1 MAMTQSTSALR
12 SPASRAAGDHEVL
25 AAVDLGSNSFRLQVG
40 RVVEDQIYPLDSLRE
55 AVRLAAGLG
64 AEKRL
69 DEASQ
74 QRALAALKRF
84 GERLRGFPPDAV
96 RAVGTNTLRVA
107 KNARDFLARAEDA
120 LGFPIEV
127 VAGKEEARLIYLG
140 VSHSLPPTAE
150 KRLVVDIG
158 GGSTE
163 FIIGSGYRPHRLE
176 SLYMGCVS
184 YTLRFFGDG
193 RITKA
198 ALREAELAARL
209 EVQTIEN
216 EFSFGHWQQA
226 VGSSGTARAIADLMV
241 LHGWSEGQI
250 TEEGMERLRA
260 LLLKTGD
267 LDRLG
272 TLGLKADRAQVLPGG
287 FAIMAGIFAELGIPR
302 MTLANGAMRQG
313 ILYDMLG
320 RFHHRDMRD
329 TTVRQFAKRYHVDT
343 GQARRVE
350 ALAQE
355 LMDALDGE
363 FAAEEAV
370 RHRLSWAAQ
379 LHEIGLTVAHSSYHK
394 HSAYILGNADMPGF
408 SRMEQG
414 QLSLLVLAH
423 RGALEKVK
431 ALVGTGGSWSAIL
444 ALRLACLFHRNRA
457 PLEVPLQ
464 DASQRERRFEIRL
477 PAAWLKRYPLTAA
490 ALRSE
495 IREWR
500 SVGFE
505 LRIPALDGLD
515 LDEDPAV
522 D

>member
-1 MAMTQSTSALR
+1 L
-12 SPASRAAGDHEVL
+12 
-25 AAVDLGSNSFRLQVG
+25 
-40 RVVEDQIYPLDSLRE
+40 
-55 AVRLAAGLG
+55 
-64 AEKRL
+64 
-69 DEASQ
+69 
-74 QRALAALKRF
+74 
-84 GERLRGFPPDAV
+84 
-96 RAVGTNTLRVA
+96 
-107 KNARDFLARAEDA
+107 
-120 LGFPIEV
+120 
-127 VAGKEEARLIYLG
+127 
-140 VSHSLPPTAE
+140 
-150 KRLVVDIG
+150 
-158 GGSTE
+158 
-163 FIIGSGYRPHRLE
+163 
-176 SLYMGCVS
+176 
-184 YTLRFFGDG
+184 
-193 RITKA
+193 
-198 ALREAELAARL
+198 
-209 EVQTIEN
+209 
-216 EFSFGHWQQA
+216 
-226 VGSSGTARAIADLMV
+226 V

-250 TEEGMERLRA
+250 TEDGMERLRA

-267 LDRLG
+267 VDRLG

-408 SRMEQG
+408 SRMEQA

-431 ALVGTGGSWSAIL
+431 ALVGTIGSWSAIL

-522 D
+522 E